1 MEQVWGFYVGT
12 GFYVYEQLWSCELT
26 ECISGSSFFS
36 VSFVINDK
44 KPLWWKALPFTL
56 DTITWPF

>member
-36 VSFVINDK
+36 VSFVINEK
-44 KPLWWKALPFTL
+44 KHCDEKPFHLLWIP
-56 DTITWPF
+56 